1 MNTLSLIMVGTI
13 ALSLGIFYPMMS
25 LAQFEEQTGEQSQD
39 QIEVP
44 LNFSLNVP
52 GDGEDQNATEGG
64 KDVTVT
70 LNIESTEGGSA
81 TQVPL
86 TAMLSNDTQIQDL
99 EVCATF
105 QGGNEMCQSLEEV
118 VNAQEED
125 QTSGEPTDG
134 NGEPTDGNGEPTDG
148 NGGSTDGNGG
158 STDGNGDNED
168 N

>member
-1 MNTLSLIMVGTI
+1 MVGTI
-13 ALSLGIFYPMMS
+13 ALSLGILYPMMS
-25 LAQFEEQTGEQSQD
+25 LAQEEEQTGEQSQD

-52 GDGEDQNATEGG
+52 GDGDDQDATEGG

-70 LNIESTEGGSA
+70 LNIESSEGGSA

-125 QTSGEPTDG
+125 QTSGESSNETGDS
-134 NGEPTDGNGEPTDG
+134 GEPTDEN
-148 NGGSTDGNGG
+148 N
-158 STDGNGDNED
+158 DNE
-168 N
+168 NN

>member
-1 MNTLSLIMVGTI
+1 MQTLILAVTI
-13 ALSLGIFYPMMS
+13 ALSLGILYPMMS
-25 LAQFEEQTGEQSQD
+25 LAQEEEQTGEQSQD

-52 GDGEDQNATEGG
+52 GDGDDQNATEGG
-64 KDVTVT
+64 KEVTVT
-70 LNIESTEGGSA
+70 LNIESSEGGSES
-81 TQVPL
+81 QVPL

-125 QTSGEPTDG
+125 QTSGESSNETSDSGNATD
-134 NGEPTDGNGEPTDG
+134 ED
-148 NGGSTDGNGG
+148 
-158 STDGNGDNED
+158 NGDNGNNGD

>member
-1 MNTLSLIMVGTI
+1 MVGTI

-125 QTSGEPTDG
+125 QTSGESTDETSDS
-134 NGEPTDGNGEPTDG
+134 GEPTDEN
-148 NGGSTDGNGG
+148 N
-158 STDGNGDNED
+158 DNED